1 MRRYLLVVF
10 LLGIQFITKAA
21 VITWVGASGGNWNTA
36 SNWAPAAVP
45 TLSDDVV
52 FNTSVTVN
60 MDVLSAITYSI
71 NSLLITS
78 NSTVNLQRTQAGGG
92 TRILQVVS
100 TSNITKGLQID
111 AGSTLVINGIN
122 TNTTG
127 TLDYILDMGGATGVT
142 GEISGELH
150 FTGVGSSSTS
160 AGTRLRIWTDAS
172 NNANLVVKNGGII
185 RYLPLS
191 GNTSSSAT
199 GTFLTMESGSQYII
213 EKNGGSF
220 PSGGSWDP
228 NSLAKVENIT
238 GSNGP
243 TFNGNAYGNLEW
255 NCPSQSAVSFFSS
268 DISFNNVDLISTNN
282 IGFRIRTGASAG
294 VYTMTVNGDL
304 NIGSTSVLEITGN
317 TVTAGNGGRI
327 NLKGSLNNQGTLTT
341 GGLSGTINDFELN
354 GTSNQILISSGIFS
368 GPRLVFIMNNS
379 FGATLNSPL
388 TLQYNL
394 SLSSGKITTSATNLL
409 TMADNATYT
418 GGSATSFIDGTMK
431 KIGDDNFIFPVGK
444 GSIYAPIGVSGSG
457 GAISDEFTAEYLR
470 TNPQSIHGACPAA
483 CAGGLDHVSYV
494 EYWKLNQDVGTSAK
508 QVSLEVHALSFCK
521 MLANTFVSRWNGA
534 QWTNETTAI
543 LAGPNACGSGLEC
556 GTIQA
561 SNTTTAFGDFT
572 LATDQPFLNNPL
584 PVTLV
589 DFKVK
594 KYSEQAAV
602 AEWELTDYCFTATQF
617 ELEHSTD
624 NTSFAVIAV
633 QPGKENS
640 RFYFY
645 NDTRIEKGTNW
656 YRLKITEVDGTITYS
671 KVIAIINDT
680 KGLLITSV
688 FPNPA
693 SNTATI
699 TLSAARSGMA
709 DIQLYD
715 ISGTVVYRRRSAIAE
730 GTNNLPIELGK
741 LSAGVYHLAVQSA
754 DSKAV
759 YRLVK
764 Q

>member
-1 MRRYLLVVF
+1 MKRYLLALSLVVF
-10 LLGIQFITKAA
+10 SITSKSQ
-21 VITWVGASGGNWNTA
+21 ITWDGEGGDGLWSTAANWVG
-36 SNWAPAAVP
+36 
-45 TLSDDVV
+45 DVV
-52 FNTSVTVN
+52 PGAGDNVLLDNFFLAGNYVVTLPNTSVTVVSLTITPTASN
-60 MDVLSAITYSI
+60 TITLLLPSTNTILVNAFVTTGTGYTVVIDNGGVFDNNATVGGSTNLTISDSFRINNGGRYIHRTRSGHGTWNERLARISGTEYGVFEFDVPSGGGYPIA
-71 NSLLITS
+71 TS
-78 NSTVNLQRTQAGGG
+78 NDRFYGTLELSSDQAGGAQ
-92 TRILQVVS
+92 TYLS
-100 TSNITKGLQID
+100 T
-111 AGSTLVINGIN
+111 AG
-122 TNTTG
+122 G
-127 TLDYILDMGGATGVT
+127 TL
-142 GEISGELH
+142 
-150 FTGVGSSSTS
+150 
-160 AGTRLRIWTDAS
+160 
-172 NNANLVVKNGGII
+172 
-185 RYLPLS
+185 
-191 GNTSSSAT
+191 
-199 GTFLTMESGSQYII
+199 
-213 EKNGGSF
+213 
-220 PSGGSWDP
+220 
-228 NSLAKVENIT
+228 
-238 GSNGP
+238 
-243 TFNGNAYGNLEW
+243 
-255 NCPSQSAVSFFSS
+255 
-268 DISFNNVDLISTNN
+268 
-282 IGFRIRTGASAG
+282 
-294 VYTMTVNGDL
+294 TVNGDL
-304 NIGSTSVLEITGN
+304 IINTGTTYNYTPPVAGIFFVVNGDFTLEASSIFNLCLNGSNTMLFQVKGNIILDGVLTE
-317 TVTAGNGGRI
+317 
-327 NLKGSLNNQGTLTT
+327 
-341 GGLSGTINDFELN
+341 SGTSLSTTFEFN
-354 GTSNQILISSGIFS
+354 GTANQLFS
-368 GPRLVFIMNNS
+368 GTGSITNSITLLMNNS
-379 FGATLNSPL
+379 FGTTLNSSL
-388 TLQYNL
+388 TLPYNL
-394 SLSSGKITTSATNLL
+394 TLTTGKITTTSTNLL
-409 TMADNATYT
+409 TMVDNAIYT
-418 GGSATSFIDGTMK
+418 GGSTNSFIDGPMK

-444 GSIYAPIGVSGSG
+444 GSIYAPIGISGTG
-457 GAISDEFTAEYLR
+457 GVVSDEFTAEYLR
-470 TNPQSIHGACPAA
+470 TNPQSLHGACPAT
-483 CAGGLDHVSYV
+483 CAGGLDHVSFV
-494 EYWKLNQDVGTSAK
+494 EYWKLLQDVGISAK
-508 QVSLEVHALSFCK
+508 QVSMEVHALSFCK

-589 DFKVK
+589 DFKVR

-602 AEWELTDYCFTATQF
+602 TEWELTDYCFTATQF

-624 NTSFAVIAV
+624 KTSFAVIAV

-640 RFYFY
+640 RLYFY

-656 YRLKITEVDGTITYS
+656 YRLKITEVDGKVTYS

-693 SNTATI
+693 SNTAII

>member
-1 MRRYLLVVF
+1 MIANEKVF
-10 LLGIQFITKAA
+10 TDPISFCFFSYIKSTNNLGWGGDGLSWNDPFN
-21 VITWVGASGGNWNTA
+21 WVGDI
-36 SNWAPAAVP
+36 V
-45 TLSDDVV
+45 
-52 FNTSVTVN
+52 
-60 MDVLSAITYSI
+60 
-71 NSLLITS
+71 
-78 NSTVNLQRTQAGGG
+78 
-92 TRILQVVS
+92 
-100 TSNITKGLQID
+100 
-111 AGSTLVINGIN
+111 
-122 TNTTG
+122 
-127 TLDYILDMGGATGVT
+127 
-142 GEISGELH
+142 
-150 FTGVGSSSTS
+150 
-160 AGTRLRIWTDAS
+160 
-172 NNANLVVKNGGII
+172 
-185 RYLPLS
+185 
-191 GNTSSSAT
+191 
-199 GTFLTMESGSQYII
+199 
-213 EKNGGSF
+213 
-220 PSGGSWDP
+220 P
-228 NSLAKVENIT
+228 NSLDDVLLDNTVVPGTYTVTLPTGAVTVSVNTLTITPSGINNISLILPAGNTADPGFSVTSTGDALILNNGAILRNSSGATVGSGVSITNTFRINNGGRYIHNTGRGNAAIVSQLSTALGTEFGIVEFDVALSSYAVSLNNRTYGSLVFSSAANGGTATYPANGSLTCNIRGDLILNSGVT
-238 GSNGP
+238 LSISMSAP
-243 TFNGNAYGNLEW
+243 IIVQQDLSMSPLSTFNL
-255 NCPSQSAVSFFSS
+255 QS
-268 DISFNNVDLISTNN
+268 STNN
-282 IGFRIRTGASAG
+282 NIVSIA
-294 VYTMTVNGDL
+294 GDL
-304 NIGSTSVLEITGN
+304 LIG
-317 TVTAGNGGRI
+317 
-327 NLKGSLNNQGTLTT
+327 
-341 GGLSGTINDFELN
+341 GTITESNVGLPKLELN
-354 GTSNQILISSGIFS
+354 GVMSQQLTIIGSI
-368 GPRLVFIMNNS
+368 NNS
-379 FGATLNSPL
+379 VTITINNPLGVTLNTSFTLPFNLEL
-388 TLQYNL
+388 TN
-394 SLSSGKITTSATNLL
+394 GKITTTSTNLL
-409 TMADNATYT
+409 TMVDNAIYT
-418 GGSATSFIDGTMK
+418 GGSTNSFIDGPMK

-494 EYWKLNQDVGTSAK
+494 EYWKLNQDAGTSAK

-589 DFKVK
+589 DFKVR

-602 AEWELTDYCFTATQF
+602 TEWELTDYCFTATQF

-624 NTSFAVIAV
+624 KTSFAVIAIR
-633 QPGKENS
+633 PGKENS
-640 RFYFY
+640 RLYFY

-656 YRLKITEVDGTITYS
+656 YRLKITEVDGKVTYS

-730 GTNNLPIELGK
+730 GTNNLPIQLGK